1 MFYHIS
7 FAGTCPEDIR
17 AEQIG
22 EFSSSLNSEDVFILE
37 TPSKTWIWTGEASD
51 TQELDAAQGIG
62 NYLGHNKLSSHYSQF

>member
-1 MFYHIS
+1 MCSKLFV
-7 FAGTCPEDIR
+7 GTGPEDIR

-37 TPSKTWIWTGEASD
+37 TPSQTWIWTGEASD

-62 NYLGHNKLSSHYSQF
+62 S